1 MSLLVKAPL
10 ALVTLIRAQPNVLD
24 INLIKGFHIFPKGLI
39 FSSVYSTLVVLRR
52 NWEHCL
58 IVQACHCDKR
68 EQAAM
73 NHQDY
78 SATTRWPNSWIF
90 ESNSSSIR
98 VQAYFESIQFSSKGQ
113 RSRCQKCIISFLIW
127 LLNSPKTRKLSKI
140 WPFFLGQVCFLSDLV
155 NCLFL
160 CVCDDNCTWERKWR
174 LTAWPPFALI
184 RLQHRLQIESTFQN
198 NWYEQ
203 YLGILWIRYSVRG
216 CFQVMTFAYF
226 DPLLKLS
233 NAAKYQQ

>member
-24 INLIKGFHIFPKGLI
+24 INLIKGFHIFPKGVI

-78 SATTRWPNSWIF
+78 SATTRWPNSSIL

-98 VQAYFESIQFSSKGQ
+98 VQAHFESIQFSSKGQ
-113 RSRCQKCIISFLIW
+113 DA
-127 LLNSPKTRKLSKI
+127 KTALY
-140 WPFFLGQVCFLSDLV
+140 LFLSDFSTAQRQE
-155 NCLFL
+155 NCPKFDLFSWVRYVF
-160 CVCDDNCTWERKWR
+160 CRIW
-174 LTAWPPFALI
+174 LI
-184 RLQHRLQIESTFQN
+184 VFSRVF
-198 NWYEQ
+198 
-203 YLGILWIRYSVRG
+203 
-216 CFQVMTFAYF
+216 VMTTVHENVNG
-226 DPLLKLS
+226 D
-233 NAAKYQQ
+233 